1 VNANDPVEDASA
13 KRMDAAL
20 ENFVM
25 ALDLC
30 VECVY
35 VCLCVFMCVLVW

>member
-1 VNANDPVEDASA
+1 MNANDPVEDASA

-30 VECVY
+30 VY
-35 VCLCVFMCVLVW
+35 VCVDMVIQ